1 MGLKARNSIIENIK
15 DRFKKITKILFVEN
29 QFVKPDERDNL
40 MASIVEARMSKE
52 IGSHLVQTSDKV
64 DKSGEEL
71 NKAIDNSVREDGKDY
86 RTDSTIEN
94 ITNGVKS
101 NVKNENV
108 KVEKTERII
117 AERDRD
123 DD

>member
-29 QFVKPDERDNL
+29 QFVEPDERDNL